1 MIIFTTERVELL
13 NGIQVIEQLII
24 IKEAHHNPKGQL
36 DNFEFNLETKDK
48 SSFRR
53 LLTILIRLVKNE
65 SLPQTM
71 FKEVSRKNDNIKEY
85 EVKANNLRLYL
96 IKIKHGKLIIL
107 GGYKNTQKQDFIK
120 FRNLKQQYINYLN
133 ESK

>member
-1 MIIFTTERVELL
+1 MIIFTTERVTLI
-13 NGIQVIEQLII
+13 NGIQIIEQLYI
-24 IKEAHHNPKGQL
+24 IKETHLNPVGQL
-36 DNFEFNLETKDK
+36 DYFEHNLEAKDK

-53 LLTILIRLVKNE
+53 LMTILNRVINNE

-71 FKEVSRKNDNIKEY
+71 FKEVSRKKDIIKEY

-107 GGYKNTQKQDFIK
+107 GGYKNTQKQDFVK
-120 FRNLKQQYINYLN
+120 FRNLKQQYISYLK
-133 ESK
+133 ETK

>member
-1 MIIFTTERVELL
+1 MIIFTTERIDLV
-13 NGIQVIEQLII
+13 NGIQIIEQLYI
-24 IKEAHHNPKGQL
+24 IKKAHLNPIGQL
-36 DNFEFNLETKDK
+36 DNFELNLEAKDK
-48 SSFRR
+48 SSFKR
-53 LLTILIRLVKNE
+53 LMTILGRVINNE
-65 SLPQTM
+65 SLPQTL

-107 GGYKNTQKQDFIK
+107 GGYKNTQKQDFVK